1 MGRSTIQ
8 GKRSMNILITGGTGF
23 IGSNLSEYF
32 LSRGHMVS
40 AVGRS
45 ADPGRV
51 RHKRFRYIKA
61 DTTRPGSWQKNVETA
76 EAAIN
81 LTGATIFKRWTS
93 DYKKLIYDSRI
104 LTTRHIAE
112 ALPEGKNVTLCSA
125 SGVGYY
131 GDRGDDIL
139 DEEENIGQDFL
150 AQVSMDWEKAAWQAA
165 TKGNR
170 VAVMRF
176 GVVLGKNGGALA
188 KMIPAF
194 KMFVGGTVGSGNQW
208 FPWIHLEDLM
218 AAISFILEH
227 QNVSGP
233 LNFCAPNP
241 VRNRELTK
249 ALGEILGRPT
259 FMPAPA
265 FMVRMVMGEFGGVF
279 LGSQRAI
286 PDRLM
291 KNGFSFRYPDIR
303 SAIQEVVDG

>member
-1 MGRSTIQ
+1 
-8 GKRSMNILITGGTGF
+8 MNILITGGTGF